1 MLHYY
6 DNDQSIAVTLC
17 PRVRHNKRISA
28 LASDIYIYTY
38 CVPESDSTKGLQHY
52 TATAKKI
59 PFHLF
64 LLFLLLWR

>member
-28 LASDIYIYTY
+28 LASDIYIYIY
-38 CVPESDSTKGLQHY
+38 IY
-52 TATAKKI
+52 I
-59 PFHLF
+59 YI
-64 LLFLLLWR
+64 